1 MNASHTIDT
10 PSNAVGAVSVISV
23 RSDDLDAVFDVLKM
37 SPMRVGEISLRSVL
51 GLDDALFARFDER
64 TLMLMPHGGIG
75 NTRVI
80 SEALVNVGITI
91 RKETDLLSKYP
102 EAEDIHD
109 ARMLE
114 ALSRSP
120 SPLAVD
126 VLLGQPALWRAVSDE
141 ETVERSSTLMH
152 LINPPL
158 VVAVGRANIGKS
170 SLVNALA
177 GSSVA
182 MVSDHAGTTR
192 DHLGVM
198 LDLAGLVVRWVDTP
212 GIDERVEVGDELS
225 VLEPVIQRADLV
237 VHAIDH
243 DDADG
248 ALDPRL
254 SAHIADQTP
263 IIRIGMRCDLGGSK
277 CSTDYHCSVK
287 SGEGIDG
294 VVRGIRDRLIDPA
307 ELSTPKAWRFW

>member
-10 PSNAVGAVSVISV
+10 PSNAVGAVSVLSV
-23 RSDDLDAVFDVLKM
+23 RSDDLDGVFDVLKM

-80 SEALVNVGITI
+80 SEALVDVGIPI
-91 RKETDLLSKYP
+91 REESDLLRKYP
-102 EAEDIHD
+102 ESEDINE
-109 ARMLE
+109 ARMLD
-114 ALSRSP
+114 ALSKSP
-120 SPLAVD
+120 SPLVVD
-126 VLLGQPALWRAVSDE
+126 VLLNQPELWRAVSDE
-141 ETVERSSTLMH
+141 ESVERGSTLRH
-152 LINPPL
+152 LIDPPL

-212 GIDERVEVGDELS
+212 GIDERVEVGEELG

-243 DDADG
+243 DDALG

-254 SAHIADQTP
+254 SAHIADQTT
-263 IIRIGMRCDLGGSK
+263 IIRIGMRSDLGDSK
-277 CSTDYHCSVK
+277 CSTEYQCSVK
-287 SGEGIDG
+287 SSEGIDG
-294 VVRGIRDRLIDPA
+294 VVRGIRDRLVDPI

>member
-1 MNASHTIDT
+1 
-10 PSNAVGAVSVISV
+10 V
-23 RSDDLDAVFDVLKM
+23 
-37 SPMRVGEISLRSVL
+37 
-51 GLDDALFARFDER
+51 DALLRQ
-64 TLMLMPHGGIG
+64 
-75 NTRVI
+75 
-80 SEALVNVGITI
+80 
-91 RKETDLLSKYP
+91 P
-102 EAEDIHD
+102 E
-109 ARMLE
+109 
-114 ALSRSP
+114 
-120 SPLAVD
+120 
-126 VLLGQPALWRAVSDE
+126 LWRAVDDE
-141 ETVERSSTLMH
+141 QSIDPDSCLRYLVH
-152 LINPPL
+152 PPL

-212 GIDERVEVGDELS
+212 GIDERVEVGDELRM
-225 VLEPVIQRADLV
+225 LEPVISSADLV

-243 DDADG
+243 DDATG
-248 ALDPRL
+248 ELDPRL

-263 IIRIGMRCDLGGSK
+263 IIRIGMRNDLGASQ
-277 CSTDYHCSVK
+277 CLTDFQCSVK